1 MPWPCDFF
9 GAQKDALAAEPKA
22 DAGALPSCGPSGAC
36 DAVPQLLRCEPRGAG
51 CRGSGIRRPLRA
63 VDNTVHPDRTC
74 APAGRSTDRATCTP
88 AAAGEL
94 DICPGGAVR
103 GPATRDRSLCRHPF
117 KGALL
122 PPGGLVGL
130 GNDRAPCPAAPR
142 ETAEI
147 EPLARRHHRLA
158 DRRWRLGRRLR
169 RPTKRRGGRLT
180 PWRSEWL

>member
-88 AAAGEL
+88 AAAGRARHL
-94 DICPGGAVR
+94 PRRGRPRPRKAQPVPSLAIVR
-103 GPATRDRSLCRHPF
+103 

-122 PPGGLVGL
+122 PPGGPVGL
-130 GNDRAPCPAAPR
+130 GSGGAPCLCA
-142 ETAEI
+142 
-147 EPLARRHHRLA
+147 LARRSGSSRSRAAIA
-158 DRRWRLGRRLR
+158 DSLIAAGALDASCAA
-169 RPTKRRGGRLT
+169 RPSGAAAD
-180 PWRSEWL
+180 